1 RKEKLQILIE
11 MATFA
16 KQNKRIITYLSTF
29 EKINNLKTFS
39 VSIQRE
45 QYKYYRS
52 SWKKVYDLF
61 VCSWQK
67 MYVITKSSWKKV
79 CDLFVSSW
87 KKVYLCSKTKY

>member
-1 RKEKLQILIE
+1 MYTFRKEKLQILIE

-45 QYKYYRS
+45 QYNHK
-52 SWKKVYDLF
+52 
-61 VCSWQK
+61 
-67 MYVITKSSWKKV
+67 ITCAIEVAISVQTRTAFARKWHV
-79 CDLFVSSW
+79 V
-87 KKVYLCSKTKY
+87 

>member
-1 RKEKLQILIE
+1 MYTFRKEKLQILIE

-45 QYKYYRS
+45 QYKS
-52 SWKKVYDLF
+52 SALT
-61 VCSWQK
+61 C
-67 MYVITKSSWKKV
+67 VISPAFYKIV
-79 CDLFVSSW
+79 LNLLDYQIFIVSLP
-87 KKVYLCSKTKY
+87 KNQLLRVKL

>member
-1 RKEKLQILIE
+1 MYTFRKEKLQILIE

-45 QYKYYRS
+45 QYS
-52 SWKKVYDLF
+52 SFLV
-61 VCSWQK
+61 STII
-67 MYVITKSSWKKV
+67 MYILVQNYK
-79 CDLFVSSW
+79 
-87 KKVYLCSKTKY
+87 

>member
-1 RKEKLQILIE
+1 MYTFRKEKLQILIE

-45 QYKYYRS
+45 QYNLR
-52 SWKKVYDLF
+52 
-61 VCSWQK
+61 
-67 MYVITKSSWKKV
+67 MYVK
-79 CDLFVSSW
+79 LFHAVGGGE
-87 KKVYLCSKTKY
+87 